1 MKSKNEMVA
10 IEAARVICELH
21 WLYEKDLVFAVT
33 GNNSNNLN
41 IFLLMNRFLALQSF
55 LSSSSCVVR
64 FSSMKILNQLASKNP
79 AGVSGCNVEI
89 EGLLTDPNRTV
100 ATLAVTTLLKTGTEN
115 SIDRLIKQM
124 SSFVSE
130 ISDEFKSIVVDA
142 VKSLCLKFPAKYSIL
157 IEFLGSILREE
168 GGYEYKRKTVE
179 SICEILNS
187 IPESREIGLIQLC
200 EFIEDCEYPKLTS
213 KIIYLI
219 GDIGPNS
226 KNASELIRYIY
237 NRLILEN
244 TMVRVAC
251 VGALSKFA
259 LDFSDSRKDIVRI
272 LRNKCCIDP
281 EDEVRDRAIIALTLI
296 SKESNSESL
305 LCYYDPIGLE
315 LALLEAKT
323 NYSDVPKVP
332 HTIFFKNLETNV
344 PKNETIKLVEEEDS
358 KPKCETKITQLPG
371 FNTLGPIIHSG
382 ESKALNDS
390 DSECHISYISHIF
403 KNHIVVEFIC
413 KNTIPHIMM
422 ENVDVKAEWSSDREA
437 KLLKA
442 FPIKQLKHNND
453 ESSFLVLGC
462 PALLR
467 PVINFDCTVNF
478 SFRDFDDSLNVCT
491 GPPTFE
497 SFKLNAFEISFIDYV
512 QPLRIVSF
520 NEAWASDKFGA
531 VAGATFELPS
541 LESIQDSV
549 DLLVSTFGGRA
560 FDNSDRIMP
569 SATVHTLSIG
579 GLLLTAKAPVPF
591 LVKCR
596 VANVSQCIALEIQ
609 VKSPEQSVCD
619 LVIGQ
624 IQ

>member
-1 MKSKNEMVA
+1 
-10 IEAARVICELH
+10 
-21 WLYEKDLVFAVT
+21 
-33 GNNSNNLN
+33 
-41 IFLLMNRFLALQSF
+41 
-55 LSSSSCVVR
+55 
-64 FSSMKILNQLASKNP
+64 MKILNQLASKNP
-79 AGVSGCNVEI
+79 SGVSGCNVEI

-142 VKSLCLKFPAKYSIL
+142 VKTLCLKFPAKYSIL

-168 GGYEYKRKTVE
+168 GGYDYKKKTVE

-200 EFIEDCEYPKLTS
+200 EFIEDCEYPKLTA

-219 GDIGPNS
+219 GNIGPAS

-259 LDFSDSRKDIVRI
+259 LDFPESRQDIVKI
-272 LRNKCCIDP
+272 LRTKCFTDP
-281 EDEVRDRAIIALTLI
+281 EDEVRDRAIVTLALI
-296 SKESNSESL
+296 SKETSSENL
-305 LCYYDPIGLE
+305 LYYYDPVALE
-315 LALLEAKT
+315 LALLEVKT
-323 NYSDVPKVP
+323 NYSDVPIISQS
-332 HTIFFKNLETNV
+332 TFFKSMETNL
-344 PKNETIKLVEEEDS
+344 PKPETTKLVEEDDLSPICES
-358 KPKCETKITQLPG
+358 KIIQLPG
-371 FNTLGPIIHSG
+371 FNTLGPIIYSG
-382 ESKALNDS
+382 SAKPLNDS
-390 DSECHISYISHIF
+390 DAECHVSYMTHIF

-413 KNTIPHIMM
+413 KNTIPHILM
-422 ENVDVKAEWSSDREA
+422 ENAEVKANMSSDHDV

-442 FPIKQLKHNND
+442 FPIKSLKHGSE

-462 PALLR
+462 AALLR
-467 PVINFDCTVNF
+467 PIINFDCTINF
-478 SFRDFDDSLNVCT
+478 AFRDFDETLNVCT

-512 QPLRIVSF
+512 QPLRIANFNDAWVSDNF
-520 NEAWASDKFGA
+520 TLSSS
-531 VAGATFELPS
+531 ATFELSS

-549 DLLVSTFGGRA
+549 DLLVTTFGGKA
-560 FDNSDRIMP
+560 FDSSDRIMP
-569 SATVHTLSIG
+569 SATVHTLNIG
-579 GLLLTAKAPVPF
+579 GLLLTPKAPVPF
-591 LVKCR
+591 LIKCR
-596 VANVSQCIALEIQ
+596 IALINQCIALEIQ
-609 VKSPEQSVCD
+609 VKGPEQSICD
-619 LVIGQ
+619 LVLSQ
-624 IQ
+624 VQ

>member
-1 MKSKNEMVA
+1 MKFS
-10 IEAARVICELH
+10 
-21 WLYEKDLVFAVT
+21 
-33 GNNSNNLN
+33 
-41 IFLLMNRFLALQSF
+41 ALQSF
-55 LSSSSCVVR
+55 LSSSNCVVR

-79 AGVSGCNVEI
+79 SGVSGCNIEI
-89 EGLLTDPNRTV
+89 ENLLADPNRTV

-130 ISDEFKSIVVDA
+130 ISDEFKSIVVEA
-142 VKSLCLKFPAKYSIL
+142 VKSLCLKFPSKYTIL

-187 IPESREIGLIQLC
+187 IPESREIGLLQLC
-200 EFIEDCEYPKLTS
+200 EFIEDCEYPKLTA

-219 GDIGPNS
+219 GNIGPES

-244 TMVRVAC
+244 TIVRVAC

-259 LDFSDSRKDIVRI
+259 LDFPDSRKDIIRI

-281 EDEVRDRAIIALTLI
+281 EDEVRDRAIVTLSLI
-296 SKESNSESL
+296 FKETQSDNL
-305 LCYYDPIGLE
+305 LCYYDPIALE

-323 NYSDVPKVP
+323 NYNDVPKIP
-332 HTIFFKNLETNV
+332 RLTFFKSLETNI
-344 PKNETIKLVEEEDS
+344 PRTETIKLLDEEDS
-358 KPKCETKITQLPG
+358 KPKYETKITQLPG
-371 FNTLGPIIHSG
+371 FNTLGPLIYSG
-382 ESKALNDS
+382 ESKSLNDS

-403 KNHIVVEFIC
+403 KNYIVVEFIC

-422 ENVDVKAEWSSDREA
+422 ENVDLKAELSSNHEI

-442 FPIKQLKHNND
+442 FPIKHLKHSTE
-453 ESSFLVLGC
+453 ESGFLVLGC

-478 SFRDFDDSLNVCT
+478 AFRDFDDSLNICT

-497 SFKLNAFEISFIDYV
+497 SFRLNPFEILFVDYV
-512 QPLRIVSF
+512 QPLRIANFDEDWS
-520 NEAWASDKFGA
+520 SGKFGA
-531 VAGATFELPS
+531 SAGATFELPS

-549 DLLVSTFGGRA
+549 DLLVSTFGGKA

-569 SATVHTLSIG
+569 SATVHSLCIG
-579 GLLLTAKAPVPF
+579 GLLLTPKAPVPF

-596 VANVSQCIALEIQ
+596 VAIVSQCIALEIQ
-609 VKSPEQSVCD
+609 VKSPEQTVCD

>member
-1 MKSKNEMVA
+1 
-10 IEAARVICELH
+10 
-21 WLYEKDLVFAVT
+21 
-33 GNNSNNLN
+33 
-41 IFLLMNRFLALQSF
+41 
-55 LSSSSCVVR
+55 
-64 FSSMKILNQLASKNP
+64 MKILNQLASKNP

-89 EGLLTDPNRTV
+89 ESLLTDPNRTV

-124 SSFVSE
+124 SLFVSE

-142 VKSLCLKFPAKYSIL
+142 VKTLCLKFPAKYSIL

-200 EFIEDCEYPKLTS
+200 EFIEDCEYPKLTA

-219 GDIGPNS
+219 GNVGPDS

-259 LDFSDSRKDIVRI
+259 LDFPDSRKDIIKI

-296 SKESNSESL
+296 SKDTQSKNL
-305 LCYYDPIGLE
+305 LCYYDPIALE
-315 LALLEAKT
+315 VALLEAKI
-323 NYSDVPKVP
+323 NYADVPKIP
-332 HTIFFKNLETNV
+332 HPVFFKSLETNLS
-344 PKNETIKLVEEEDS
+344 KNEIVRLIDEDNNN
-358 KPKCETKITQLPG
+358 KPKCETKIIQLPG
-371 FNTLGPIIHSG
+371 FNTLGPLIYSG
-382 ESKALNDS
+382 ESKILNDS
-390 DSECHISYISHIF
+390 DSECHISFISHIF
-403 KNHIVVEFIC
+403 KNHIVIEFIC
-413 KNTIPHIMM
+413 NNTIPHIIM
-422 ENVDVKAEWSSDREA
+422 ENIEFKTELSSDREV
-437 KLLKA
+437 KIIKA
-442 FPIKQLKHNND
+442 FPIKHLKHNAV
-453 ESSFLVLGC
+453 ESGFLVLGC

-467 PVINFDCTVNF
+467 PAISFDCTVNF
-478 SFRDFDDSLNVCT
+478 AFRDFDESLNICT

-497 SFKLNAFEISFIDYV
+497 NFKLAPFEISFVDFV
-512 QPLRIVSF
+512 QPLRIISF
-520 NEAWASDKFGA
+520 NDVWLSDKFTA
-531 VAGATFELPS
+531 SSGATFELPN

-549 DLLVSTFGGRA
+549 DLLVSTFGGIA
-560 FDNSDRIMP
+560 FENSDRIIP
-569 SATVHTLSIG
+569 SATVHTLIIG
-579 GLLLTAKAPVPF
+579 GLVLTPKAPTPF

-596 VANVSQCIALEIQ
+596 IANLSQCIALEIQ

-619 LVIGQ
+619 LVISQ
-624 IQ
+624 IH

>member
-1 MKSKNEMVA
+1 
-10 IEAARVICELH
+10 
-21 WLYEKDLVFAVT
+21 
-33 GNNSNNLN
+33 
-41 IFLLMNRFLALQSF
+41 
-55 LSSSSCVVR
+55 
-64 FSSMKILNQLASKNP
+64 MKILNHLASKNP

-89 EGLLTDPNRTV
+89 ENLLTDPNRTV

-142 VKSLCLKFPAKYSIL
+142 VKTLCLKFPAKYSIL

-168 GGYEYKRKTVE
+168 GGYDYKKKTVE
-179 SICEILNS
+179 SICEILDA

-200 EFIEDCEYPKLTS
+200 EFIEDCEYPKLTA

-219 GDIGPNS
+219 GNIGPAS

-259 LDFSDSRKDIVRI
+259 LDFPESRHDIVKI
-272 LRNKCCIDP
+272 LRTKCFIDP
-281 EDEVRDRAIIALTLI
+281 EDEVRDRAIVSLTLI
-296 SKESNSESL
+296 SKETSSENL
-305 LCYYDPIGLE
+305 LCFYDPVALE

-323 NYSDVPKVP
+323 NYGEVPIVSQSS
-332 HTIFFKNLETNV
+332 FFKSMESNL
-344 PKNETIKLVEEEDS
+344 PKPESIKLVEQEES
-358 KPKCETKITQLPG
+358 VTVCETKITQLPG
-371 FNTLGPIIHSG
+371 FNTLGAVIYSG
-382 ESKALNDS
+382 TSKSLNDS
-390 DSECHISYISHIF
+390 DAECHISFMTHIF

-413 KNTIPHIMM
+413 KNTIPRITM
-422 ENVDVKAEWSSDREA
+422 ENVEFQTNLSSDHDV

-442 FPIKQLKHNND
+442 FPIKSLKHGLE

-467 PVINFDCTVNF
+467 PTINFDCTVNF
-478 SFRDFDDSLNVCT
+478 AFRDFDESLNVCT

-497 SFKLNAFEISFIDYV
+497 SFKLNSFEISFIDYV
-512 QPLRIVSF
+512 QPLRIASF
-520 NEAWASDKFGA
+520 SDAWSSDKFQFSSS
-531 VAGATFELPS
+531 ATFELPS

-549 DLLVSTFGGRA
+549 DLLATTFGGKI
-560 FDNSDRIMP
+560 FDNSDRILP

-579 GLLLTAKAPVPF
+579 GILLTPKSPVPF
-591 LVKCR
+591 LIKCR
-596 VANVSQCIALEIQ
+596 IALVNQCIALEIQ
-609 VKSPEQSVCD
+609 VKGPEQSICD
-619 LVIGQ
+619 LVLSQ
-624 IQ
+624 VQ

>member
-1 MKSKNEMVA
+1 
-10 IEAARVICELH
+10 
-21 WLYEKDLVFAVT
+21 
-33 GNNSNNLN
+33 
-41 IFLLMNRFLALQSF
+41 
-55 LSSSSCVVR
+55 
-64 FSSMKILNQLASKNP
+64 MKILNHLASKNP
-79 AGVSGCNVEI
+79 AGVSGCNIEI
-89 EGLLTDPNRTV
+89 ESLLADPNRTV

-179 SICEILNS
+179 SICEILNY

-200 EFIEDCEYPKLTS
+200 EFIEDCEYPKLTA

-219 GDIGPNS
+219 GNIGPGS

-259 LDFSDSRKDIVRI
+259 LDYPESRKDIIRI
-272 LRNKCCIDP
+272 LRNKCSIDP
-281 EDEVRDRAIIALTLI
+281 EDEVRDRAIVTLALI
-296 SKESNSESL
+296 SKETQSENL
-305 LCYYDPIGLE
+305 LCYYDPIALE

-323 NYSDVPKVP
+323 NYSEVPKLT
-332 HTIFFKNLETNV
+332 HSIFFKNLETNI
-344 PKNETIKLVEEEDS
+344 PKTETIKLVDEDDIA
-358 KPKCETKITQLPG
+358 PKCETKITQLPG
-371 FNTLGPIIHSG
+371 FNTLGSIIYSG

-390 DSECHISYISHIF
+390 DSECHISFISHIF
-403 KNHIVVEFIC
+403 KNNIVVEFIC
-413 KNTIPHIMM
+413 KNTIAHIMM
-422 ENVDVKAEWSSDREA
+422 ENVDIKVELASDLDV

-442 FPIKQLKHNND
+442 FPIKNLKQDNE
-453 ESSFLVLGC
+453 ESVFLVLGC

-467 PVINFDCTVNF
+467 PVINLDCVVNF
-478 SFRDFDDSLNVCT
+478 AFRDFDDSLNICT

-497 SFKLNAFEISFIDYV
+497 SFKLNSFEISFVDYV

-520 NEAWASDKFGA
+520 TETWESETFDAS
-531 VAGATFELPS
+531 AGATFELPS
-541 LESIQDSV
+541 LESMQDSV
-549 DLLVSTFGGRA
+549 DLLVSTFGGRP
-560 FDNSDRIMP
+560 FENSDRIMP
-569 SATVHTLSIG
+569 SATVHTLCIG
-579 GLLLTAKAPVPF
+579 GLLLTPKEPVPF
-591 LVKCR
+591 LLKCR
-596 VANVSQCIALEIQ
+596 VAIVSQCIALEIQ